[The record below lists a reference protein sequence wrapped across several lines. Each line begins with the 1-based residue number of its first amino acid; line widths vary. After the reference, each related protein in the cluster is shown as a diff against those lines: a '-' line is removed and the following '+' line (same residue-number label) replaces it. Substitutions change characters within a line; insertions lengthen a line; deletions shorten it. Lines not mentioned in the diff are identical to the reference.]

1 MLHPVRI
8 LSAPL
13 VDGIVRLGTGYSP
26 SSHVYGWLIG
36 ADCALG
42 GVAPLSTRVTVTVA
56 AAQISLAFMIM
67 KRPAPQIKRNVV
79 DSYTP
84 IRQLIA
90 KIALRRVGGN
100 AQNVPGRLLVEIGCD
115 RKESQVECGDCNTEL
130 LGIGRCHERRR
141 NDAREQDG
149 TSAA

>member
-26 SSHVYGWLIG
+26 SSHVFGWLVG
-36 ADCALG
+36 AHCALG
-42 GVAPLSTRVTVTVA
+42 GVAPLSTRVTVAVA

-67 KRPAPQIKRNVV
+67 KRPAPQIKRNDV
-79 DSYTP
+79 DNYTP

-90 KIALRRVGGN
+90 KIALRRLGGN
-100 AQNVPGRLLVEIGCD
+100 AQNVPGRLLIESGCN
-115 RKESQVECGDCNTEL
+115 RKEIQAEFGDLNAEL
-130 LGIGRCHERRR
+130 LGIGGCH
-141 NDAREQDG
+141 
-149 TSAA
+149 